1 MFSVRGLSED
11 SDPCR
16 RSNAADDH
24 ANSKDAR
31 SDRPGTSVAAL
42 MTMVESGLPPDPIIE
57 GNSAM
62 TPYEM
67 EQQLTNLDLH
77 TKAIEQMLP
86 TLATKQDL
94 RDEAAKLATKDDLR
108 LTTDALQHE
117 MAKLATRD
125 ELNVGLEDAKRYTLL
140 LIQATRGEIRQIREE
155 MATKG
160 DLQRLEMATKGDFQR
175 LEMAT
180 KRDFQRLEMATKGE
194 LQRLEKATKRDL
206 QQLQR
211 TLSKQIATLRAPGRK
226 KL

>member
-1 MFSVRGLSED
+1 MTT
-11 SDPCR
+11 PTAKT
-16 RSNAADDH
+16 RSHTVPVPRKAPLTTFA
-24 ANSKDAR
+24 
-31 SDRPGTSVAAL
+31 GTSVAAL

-77 TKAIEQMLP
+77 TKAIEQKLP
-86 TLATKQDL
+86 TLATREDL
-94 RDEAAKLATKDDLR
+94 RDEVAKLATKEELRDEVAKLATKADLR
-108 LTTDALQHE
+108 LMSNALQHE

-160 DLQRLEMATKGDFQR
+160 DLQRLEMT
-175 LEMAT
+175 
-180 KRDFQRLEMATKGE
+180 
-194 LQRLEKATKRDL
+194 TKRDL